1 MKVDDSNTKVGG
13 DEMGTDKNLF
23 KFTINQLGIAV
34 KDIEK
39 TSAFLEKI
47 GIGPFQTMD
56 VESEESKF
64 KIGSF
69 QQEGLQIELIQLV
82 EGEDQLYSKFLKE
95 KGEGIHHVGY
105 WVKDFDEALQKM
117 KDMGIKVLS
126 DGNVYGVRYCY
137 LDTEKQCGFIVEL
150 IEGELM

>member
-1 MKVDDSNTKVGG
+1 
-13 DEMGTDKNLF
+13 MGTDKNPF

-34 KDIEK
+34 MDIEK

-47 GIGPFQTMD
+47 GIGPFETMD

-64 KIGSF
+64 KIGLF
-69 QQEGLQIELIQLV
+69 QQEGLQIELVQHV
-82 EGEDQLYSKFLKE
+82 QGEAGAYSKFVKE
-95 KGEGIHHVGY
+95 KREGIHHLGY

-117 KDMGIKVLS
+117 KDLGIKVLA
-126 DGNVYGVRYCY
+126 DGDVYGVRYCY

>member
-1 MKVDDSNTKVGG
+1 
-13 DEMGTDKNLF
+13 MGTDKNPF
-23 KFTINQLGIAV
+23 KFTINQLGIVV

-39 TSAFLEKI
+39 TSAFLENI
-47 GIGPFQTMD
+47 GIGPFPSFD
-56 VESEESKF
+56 AESEKGKF
-64 KIGSF
+64 KIGLF
-69 QQEGLQIELIQLV
+69 QQEGLQIELIQHV

-117 KDMGIKVLS
+117 KDLGIKVLA
-126 DGNVYGVRYCY
+126 DGDVYGVRYCY

>member
-1 MKVDDSNTKVGG
+1 
-13 DEMGTDKNLF
+13 MGTDKNPF

-39 TSAFLEKI
+39 TSAFLENI
-47 GIGPFQTMD
+47 GIGPFETMD

-64 KIGSF
+64 KIGLF
-69 QQEGLQIELIQLV
+69 QQEGLQIELVQHV
-82 EGEDQLYSKFLKE
+82 QGEAGAYSKFVKE
-95 KGEGIHHVGY
+95 KREGIHHVGY

-117 KDMGIKVLS
+117 KDLGIKVLA
-126 DGNVYGVRYCY
+126 DGDVYGVRYCY

-150 IEGELM
+150 IEGS